1 MDMNESTDLLTRTIT
16 DLDEVRLMNLLRR
29 QFGAAPPPLAQSL
42 LAVLDHA
49 DVVAPQAIAA
59 DVVTMGSRVAL
70 ALASGETR
78 ELSVVY
84 PEDANA
90 DEARMS
96 ILSPIGAALLGA
108 HVGDAVSWQ
117 GTGGAA
123 TQAQVQAVLFQPEA
137 AGDYTA

>member
-1 MDMNESTDLLTRTIT
+1 MNESTDLLTRTIT

>member
-1 MDMNESTDLLTRTIT
+1 MNESTDLLTRTIT

-123 TQAQVQAVLFQPEA
+123 TQAKVQAVLFQPEA

>member
-1 MDMNESTDLLTRTIT
+1 MNDSVDLLTRTIT

-29 QFGAAPPPLAQSL
+29 QFGATPPPLAQSL

-49 DVVAPQAIAA
+49 DVVTPQAISA

-70 ALASGETR
+70 LLASGETR

-90 DEARMS
+90 DEARIS

-108 HVGDAVSWQ
+108 HVGDALSWQ
-117 GTGGAA
+117 GTGGTP
-123 TQAQVQAVLFQPEA
+123 TQASLQAVLFQPEA
-137 AGDYTA
+137 SGDFTA

>member
-1 MDMNESTDLLTRTIT
+1 MNDSVYLLTRTIT

-29 QFGAAPPPLAQSL
+29 QFGATPPPLAQSL

-49 DVVAPQAIAA
+49 DVVAPQAIGA
-59 DVVTMGSRVAL
+59 DVVTMGSRIAL
-70 ALASGETR
+70 QLASGETR

-117 GTGGAA
+117 GTGGGA
-123 TQAQVQAVLFQPEA
+123 TQAHIQAVLFQPEA
-137 AGDYTA
+137 SGDFTA

>member
-1 MDMNESTDLLTRTIT
+1 MIESTDLLTRTIT

-123 TQAQVQAVLFQPEA
+123 TQAKVQAVLFQPEA

>member
-1 MDMNESTDLLTRTIT
+1 MNESTDLLTRTIT

-123 TQAQVQAVLFQPEA
+123 TQAKEQAVLFQPEA
-137 AGDYTA
+137 AGDFTA

>member
-1 MDMNESTDLLTRTIT
+1 MNNSVDLLTRTIT

-49 DVVAPQAIAA
+49 DVVAPQAISA

-70 ALASGETR
+70 QLTNGEAR

-96 ILSPIGAALLGA
+96 ILSPIGAALFGA

-117 GTGGAA
+117 GTGGGA
-123 TQAQVQAVLFQPEA
+123 TQAQIKAVLFQPEA
-137 AGDYTA
+137 SGDFTA

>member
-1 MDMNESTDLLTRTIT
+1 MNDSVDLLTRTIT

-29 QFGAAPPPLAQSL
+29 QFGATPPPLAQSL

-49 DVVAPQAIAA
+49 DVVAPQDISA
-59 DVVTMGSRVAL
+59 DVVTMGSRIAL
-70 ALASGETR
+70 QLATGDTR

-117 GTGGAA
+117 GLGGGA
-123 TQAQVQAVLFQPEA
+123 TQAHIQAVLFQPEA
-137 AGDYTA
+137 SGDFTA

>member
-1 MDMNESTDLLTRTIT
+1 MNDSVDLLTRTIT

-29 QFGAAPPPLAQSL
+29 QFGATPPPLAQSL

-49 DVVAPQAIAA
+49 DVV
-59 DVVTMGSRVAL
+59 TMGSRIAL
-70 ALASGETR
+70 QLASGETR

-117 GTGGAA
+117 GTGGGA
-123 TQAQVQAVLFQPEA
+123 TQAHIQAVLFQPEA
-137 AGDYTA
+137 SGDFTA

>member
-1 MDMNESTDLLTRTIT
+1 MNDSVDLLTRTIT

-29 QFGAAPPPLAQSL
+29 QFGATPPPLAQSL

-49 DVVAPQAIAA
+49 DVVTPQAISA

-70 ALASGETR
+70 QLANGETR

-90 DEARMS
+90 DEARIS

-108 HVGDAVSWQ
+108 HVGDALSWQ
-117 GTGGAA
+117 GTGGTP
-123 TQAQVQAVLFQPEA
+123 TQASLQAVLFQPEA
-137 AGDYTA
+137 SGDFTA